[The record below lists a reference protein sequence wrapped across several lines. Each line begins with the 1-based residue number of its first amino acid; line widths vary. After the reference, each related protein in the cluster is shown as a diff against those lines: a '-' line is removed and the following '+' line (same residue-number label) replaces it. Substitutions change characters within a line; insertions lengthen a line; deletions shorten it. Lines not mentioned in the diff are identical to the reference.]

1 MITSD
6 PTAQES
12 SFYENLCSEVV
23 PRCQVT
29 ICVDITFF
37 HNANVFCY
45 RFSLSA
51 ETLASSFRKVTN
63 NDFYVFCEKNL
74 FSLCVWLGMAAAFEF
89 HAHFKTAK
97 FILERVVW
105 ISKSCDA
112 RTAYGLQTVS
122 LCQVHKTW
130 RPRTKMLLLSPFS
143 EE

>member
-1 MITSD
+1 MDGGGGGIATPFYDSCPKLTNINFFLRMGIVLSDSKRILCNKRIICINTVITSD

-74 FSLCVWLGMAAAFEF
+74 FSLCV
-89 HAHFKTAK
+89 
-97 FILERVVW
+97 
-105 ISKSCDA
+105 
-112 RTAYGLQTVS
+112 
-122 LCQVHKTW
+122 
-130 RPRTKMLLLSPFS
+130 
-143 EE
+143 